1 MIWRHG
7 LRNSVDVGVTH
18 SSPSSYRCCKVQFF
32 QIPEMGYQNSILEE
46 ACFQQ
51 FVDMRKCVWVSNDLL
66 SCTIKKQ
73 VLTII
78 AMLDS
83 EW

>member
-1 MIWRHG
+1 
-7 LRNSVDVGVTH
+7 
-18 SSPSSYRCCKVQFF
+18 
-32 QIPEMGYQNSILEE
+32 MGYQNSILEE

-51 FVDMRKCVWVSNDLL
+51 FVDMRKCVWVSKDLL